1 MTGTPVKLLLDEH
14 VWKELTKILKARGY
28 DAVSIV
34 DVNRSADDEPIL
46 ELATSQGRA
55 VLTFNVS
62 DFAPLSQV
70 WYEAGKEHAG
80 IVLSHQVSNAELTQR
95 TIRLLQTLS
104 AEELRNNVRRLEDF
118 K

>member
-1 MTGTPVKLLLDEH
+1 MLDEH
-14 VWKELTKILKARGY
+14 IWKELTTILKARGY

-34 DVNRSADDEPIL
+34 DLDRSADDEPIL
-46 ELATSQGRA
+46 ELATAQGRA

-62 DFAPLSQV
+62 NFAPLSRL

-80 IVLSHQVSNAELTQR
+80 IVLSHQVSNAELVQR
-95 TIRLLQTLS
+95 TIRLLQTIS
-104 AEELRNNVRRLEDF
+104 AEELWNNVRRLEDF